1 MIVIPYLC
9 VQSQSS
15 PIFYIDIADENVV
28 RTVDK
33 SLSYYKQ
40 EYERTTAYKQGKW
53 DGIVHL
59 LKKAGR
65 GRYYFPIGLI
75 ERVKGVIEAYGETIT
90 PVYTRNEPE
99 GGPLGLTWKS
109 DVKLRDY
116 QFEALT
122 ELRGSFTSNGVICL
136 PTGSGKTI
144 LALKYI
150 LFIDRPFLVL
160 VHRKELMYQWRDE
173 IQKHLGITAALIGDG
188 IAEQSEVCTV
198 AMVQSLFRDKTV
210 IPKADMVVIDECHVI
225 ASDMAYDVAMSLNAT
240 HCIGLSATPHRE
252 DNEDLKIWAACG
264 GLLVSKVT
272 VGDLVDLGYLAK
284 PVFRF
289 VQLSP
294 IRTPRTAKW
303 HDIYTTGIVANE
315 ERNAAIMEQA
325 VMLVAEGRQVY
336 IHVARIDHGEY
347 LAEHLKDAEPTVVFL
362 NGSDTTKKRKQ
373 TIIDFKSGKI
383 RVLVSTLLKEGVDIP
398 SIDALIYAAA
408 NKSSGMVIQTIG
420 RALRRNAD
428 KNDAIIVDF
437 MDTGNSLLA
446 VHWEMRFNTYAE
458 AYGKYCRLN
467 IV

>member
-1 MIVIPYLC
+1 VIFILYRC
-9 VQSQSS
+9 IQSQSQ
-15 PIFYIDIADENVV
+15 PIFYIDIEDENVA

-33 SLSYYKQ
+33 TLSYYKQ

-53 DGIVHL
+53 DGMVHL

-75 ERVKGVIEAYGETIT
+75 ERVKEVIEAFGDTIV
-90 PVYTRNEPE
+90 PVYTRNDPQKDKI
-99 GGPLGLTWKS
+99 GLTWKS

-122 ELRGSFTSNGVICL
+122 ELRGSYTSNGVICL

-150 LFIDRPFLVL
+150 LFVDRPFLIL
-160 VHRKELMYQWRDE
+160 VHRKELMYQWKDE
-173 IQKHLGITAALIGDG
+173 IQKHLGVTAALIGDG
-188 IAEQSEVCTV
+188 IAEESKICTV
-198 AMVQSLFRDKTV
+198 AMIQSLFRDKAV
-210 IPKADMVVIDECHVI
+210 IPSVDMVVIDECHVI
-225 ASDMAYDVAMSLNAT
+225 ASDMAYDVAMSLNAP

-272 VGDLVDLGYLAK
+272 VEDLVDLGYLAK

-294 IRTPRTAKW
+294 IRTPRTSKW
-303 HDIYTTGIVANE
+303 HDIYNAGIVSNE
-315 ERNAAIMEQA
+315 ERNHAIMQQA
-325 VMLVAEGRQVY
+325 VSLAEEGRQVY
-336 IHVARIDHGEY
+336 VHVSRIDHGEY
-347 LAEHLKDAEPTVVFL
+347 LALHIKEAEPTCVFL
-362 NGSDTTKKRKQ
+362 NGSDTTKVRKQ
-373 TIIDFKSGKI
+373 TILDFKSGKI
-383 RVLVSTLLKEGVDIP
+383 RILVSTLLKEGVDIP

-420 RALRRNAD
+420 RALRCN
-428 KNDAIIVDF
+428 KEKENAIIVDF

-446 VHWEMRFNTYAE
+446 LHWELRFNTYVE

-467 IV
+467 VV